1 MVIGVGGGAEVQHAG
16 DLGQAVASDPT
27 PYHLTG
33 GAWSILDLSAPQS
46 GYAFAQTPD
55 STPPAFVSS
64 ILDMATGNLTI
75 TFSEEIDAAN
85 VVPASIHMR
94 ESGTYTGGVTL
105 TATELVT
112 ITDGTVISFALNV
125 AHLEAVAAMT
135 EPELT
140 IDPGAV
146 QDTSGRLIV
155 STFEAS
161 TATFVDAFSVSL
173 QDVTP
178 TGIAFS
184 NDGTK
189 MFMIGRSGD
198 AVHEYALSTPFDV
211 STAAFVDSFSVSV
224 QEPGP
229 TGMAFSS
236 DGAKMFVV
244 GSSRDAVHEYA
255 LSPPFEASTATFV
268 DSFSVSAQDTN
279 PTDIAFSSDGA
290 KMFVIGSR
298 GDAVHEYALSTPFDV
313 STASF
318 VGDTPI
324 SSQESSPEGIA
335 FSNDGA
341 KMFVIGNSGDDVNE
355 YALSTPFDAST
366 ATFVD
371 ATSIRSQE
379 STPTGIAFSSDGAK
393 MFVIGSYDDNVNEYD
408 LTSVYPIEVTGTYV
422 SPPPTFVSSILG
434 MATGSLAI
442 TFSDE
447 IDAANVVPTKIHV
460 RESGTYAGGVTLT
473 VTELD
478 TAADGI
484 VISFTLNATHF
495 EAVAAMTAPELTID
509 PGAVRDTYGS
519 LIVGTFEASTATF
532 VDATS
537 ISSQETA
544 PTDIAFS
551 SDGAKMFVIG
561 LGGNV
566 NEYALSTP
574 FDASTRTWVDD
585 TSISSQESN
594 PQGIA
599 FSSDGTRMFVIG
611 YVGDDVN
618 EYALSTPFDAST
630 RTFVDATSI
639 SLQENKPTGI
649 AFSSD
654 GAKMFVVGD
663 AGDDV
668 NEYELSTPF
677 DASTRTWV
685 DATSIS
691 SQESTPTGIA
701 FSSDGTRMFV
711 IDDAGDDVNEY
722 ELSTPFDASTRTFV
736 DATSISEQEDNPQGI
751 AFSSDGAKMFVIGW
765 QKDAVIEYDLSSVYP
780 IAVAGTYVPPPPTFV
795 SSILGMATGSLAI
808 TFSDEIDAANVVPAK
823 IHVRE
828 SGNYTHG
835 VTLTVTELDTAADGI
850 VISFTLNVAHLEA
863 VAAMTAPELTID
875 PGAVRDTS
883 GSLIVGTFEAST
895 ASFVTATSIS
905 LQESVPTDIA
915 FSSDGAKM
923 FVIGIIGDDVNE
935 YALSTPFD
943 VSTRTFVDATSIQS
957 QETFPTGI
965 AFSSDGTKMFVVGDT
980 GDDVN
985 EYELSTPFD
994 ASTRTWVDATQISEQ
1009 ETGPTDIAF
1018 SSDGTKMFVIGRTGD
1033 DVNEYALSTPFDA
1046 STASFVDATQ
1056 ISAQETSPR
1065 GIAFSSDGAKM
1076 FVIGNSGNDVNEY
1089 NLSTPF
1095 DVSTRTWVDATS
1107 ISEQDTFP
1115 TGIVFSNDGTKMFVL
1130 GNTGDDVNEYTLSS
1144 VYPIAVTSTYVP
1156 PPAFVSSRLG
1166 MATGILAITFSEEID
1181 VASVVPASIHMRETG
1196 TYTGGVTLTATELVT
1211 IADGT
1216 VISFVLNA
1224 VHLAAVA
1231 AMAVPELTIDP
1242 GAVQDTSGR
1251 LIVGTFDASTRTF
1264 VDDTSIRSE
1273 DTFPTGIAF
1282 SIDGAKMFV
1291 IGTQGRDVNE
1301 YELSTPFDA
1310 STRTWVDATSIS
1322 SQESTPTGIAFSSDG
1337 TRMFVIGITEDNVN
1351 EYALSTPFDASTL
1364 TFVDATSISSQ
1375 ESNPQG
1381 IAFSSDGTRMFV
1393 IGTDGDDVNEYEL
1406 STPFDASTRTWVD
1419 ATSISSQETSP
1430 TGIAFSIDGAKMFVI
1445 GITGDDVNEY
1455 ELSTPFDAST
1465 RTWVDATS
1473 ISSQE
1478 SNPQGIAFSSDGTKM
1493 FVIGSND
1500 DNVNEYDLS
1509 SVYPIAVTGTYVQPP
1524 PTFVSSG
1531 LDFTTGNLAITFS
1544 EEIDAAN
1551 VVPAKIHVRETGTYT
1566 GGVTLTATE
1575 LVTIADSATI
1585 RFTLNAEH
1593 LAAVAAMTES
1603 ELTIDPGAVQDTSGS
1618 LIVGTFEASTA
1629 TFVDATSIT
1638 SQEFSPTGIAFSSD
1652 GTKMFVIGNTGKDVN
1667 EYNLSTPF
1675 DVSTRTWV
1683 DATSISE
1690 QETYPTGIAFSS
1702 DGAKMFVIG
1711 KTGDDVNE
1719 YELSTPF
1726 DASTRTWVDA
1736 TSISSQESNPT
1747 GIAFSSDGAKM
1758 FVVGIRGGDVN
1769 EYELSTPFDVS
1780 TASFVGDTPISSQ
1793 ESSPEGIAFSSDGTK
1808 MFVIGNSGDDVN
1820 EYKLRVPFEAS
1831 TRTFV
1836 GVTSIFEENTIP
1848 TDIAF
1853 SNDGAKMFVI
1863 DNQARSVNEYD
1874 LSSAYPIVV
1883 TGTYVPPPPT
1893 FASSILDME
1902 TGNLAITFLDEI
1914 DATPAANIVP
1924 AKIHVRESGTYTG
1937 GVALTATELVTT
1949 TDGTVISFTLN
1960 AAHLKAVA
1968 AMVAPELTIAAGA
1981 VQDTSGRPII
1991 GTFEASTR
1999 TFVGATSIS
2008 EQEDTPTDIAF
2019 SSDGTKMFV
2028 IGITGG
2034 DVNEY
2039 ELSAPFDVS
2048 TRTWVDAT
2056 SISEQETNP
2065 RGIAFSSDGTK
2076 MFVIGITGGDVN
2088 EYELSAP
2095 FDVSTRTFVDATS
2108 ISEQETAPTGIA
2120 FSSDGTKMF
2129 VIGDTGDDV
2138 NEYELSA
2145 PFDASTRTFVD
2156 ATPISAQETLP
2167 TGIAFS
2173 SDGAKMFVIGDEGD
2187 DVNEYALSAPFDA
2200 STRTFV
2206 DATSIRSEDSFP
2218 TGIAFSIDGAK
2229 MFVIGDEGDDVNEYA
2244 LSSVYPIEVAGTYV
2258 QPPLTFVSSILDFTT
2273 RSLVITFSEEINA
2286 ANIVPA
2292 KIHVRESGTYT
2303 GGVTLTAG
2311 EHGTVADS
2319 ATISFALNAVHLAA
2333 VAAMTE
2339 PKLTIDPGAV
2349 QDTSGRLI
2357 VGTFETSTATFVD
2370 ATSIRS
2376 QETAP
2381 TGIAFSSDGTKMFVI
2396 GETQISVIE
2405 YDLRTPFD
2413 ASTATVAD
2421 ITSIANEEFTP
2432 TGIAFSSDGAKMFV
2446 IGADGDDV
2454 SEYELSTPFKAST
2467 ATFVDD
2473 TSTRPYE
2480 FTPTGIAFSSDGTK
2494 MFVIGL
2500 GGNVNEY
2507 NLRAPFDAS
2516 TRTFVDATPISTQE
2530 TEPTGIAFSSDGTKM
2545 FVIGADGDDV
2555 NEYKMSTP
2563 FEASTITFVGNTT
2576 ISEQEDSPTDIAFSS
2591 DGAKMFVI
2599 GWQKDAVI
2607 EYDLSSVYPIV
2618 VAGTY
2623 VQPPPTF
2630 VSSMLDM
2637 ATGSLEITF
2646 SEVIDAANIVP
2657 AKIHVRETGTYAG
2670 GVTLTAT
2677 KLVTVADG
2685 AVISF
2690 TLNATHIEA
2699 VAAMAAPELTI
2710 DPGAVQDTSGS
2721 LIVGTFEASTRT
2733 FVDDTSISEQED
2745 SPTDIAFSSDG
2756 TRMFVVGTQGGNV
2769 TEYEMSTPFDVSTLT
2784 FVDATQISE
2793 QETAPTGIAFSSDG
2807 TRMFVIGTQ
2816 GGNVTEYEMSTPFDV
2831 STLTFVDAT
2840 QISEQETAPTGI
2852 AFSSDGARM
2861 FVIGDA
2867 GKDVNEYELSTP
2879 FDVSTLTFVDATQI
2893 SEQETAPTGIA
2904 FSSDGTRMFVIG
2916 TQGGNVTEY
2925 KMSTPFDVSTRIFV
2939 DATPISEQ
2947 ENSPTGIAF
2956 SSDGAKMFVIGWQ
2969 KDAVIEYDL
2978 TSVYPIAVTGT
2989 HISPPPTFV
2998 SSMLGMVTGSLA
3010 IAFSDEIDA
3019 ANIVPAK
3026 IHVRETG
3033 TYVGGVTLT
3042 ATELGTAADSATI
3055 WFTLNA
3061 THIEAIAAM
3070 AAPELTIDPGAV
3082 QDTSGS
3088 LIVGTFEASTRTF
3101 VDDTS
3106 ISEQE
3111 DSPTDIAFSS
3121 DGTRM
3126 FVVGTQ
3132 GGNVTEY
3139 ELSTPFDASTRAF
3152 VSATSI
3158 SEQEDNPQGI
3168 AFSSD
3173 GTRMFV
3179 VGTQGGNVTE
3189 YEMSTPFDV
3198 STLTFVDATQ
3208 ISEQETA
3215 PTGIAFSSDGTRMFV
3230 IGTQGGNVTEYEMS
3244 TPFDVSTLTF
3254 VDATS
3259 ISEQETAP
3267 TGIAFSS
3274 DGTRMFVVGTQ
3285 GGNVTEYEMS
3295 TPFDVSTRTFVDAT
3309 SISEQETAPTG
3320 IAFSSDGTRMFVIGT
3335 QGDNVTEYDLTS
3347 VYPIAVTGTHVPP
3360 HPTFVSSILDTAT
3373 GNLTIT
3379 FSEEID
3385 AANIVPAR
3393 IHVRESGNYTHGV
3406 TRTCGGE
3413 YILLPY
3419 MREPGTYTGGVTLTA
3434 VELDTTANG
3443 TVVLFALNATHI
3455 EAVAAMI
3462 APELT
3467 IDPGA
3472 VRDTSGSL
3480 IVGTFDASTA
3490 TFVDSFSVLEQE
3502 ADPQGIAFS
3511 SDGTRMFVIG
3521 AVRDD
3526 VNEYALST
3534 PFDTS
3539 TAVFVDDTSVSEQE
3553 TYPTGIAFSSD
3564 GTKMFVI
3571 GDAGKDV
3578 NEYELSTPFDAST
3591 RTFVDATPI
3600 STQETLPRGIA
3611 FSSDGARM
3619 FVIGLDGDDVNEYA
3633 LSAPFDASTRAFVDA
3648 TSISTRDSNPHDIA
3662 FSSDGAKMFV
3672 ICDGVDDVNEYVLS
3686 APFDASTRTFV
3697 GSTSITLQENSPRD
3711 IAFSSDGA
3719 KMFVVGNDGDD
3730 VDEYDLTSTYPIAM
3744 TGNVAPV
3751 LADMDDMSLDEN
3763 VAFTFNATATDANGD
3778 DLSFSLVDAPA
3789 GALINLTTGLFSWTP
3804 TEQQDGI
3811 HVITVQVDD
3820 GNRGTDSGNATM
3832 TVLEVNVAPVLNA
3845 IGDKGTSELVELTFT
3860 ATASD
3865 TDVVDNLVN
3874 TLTFSF
3880 DGTFPSGA
3888 AITSAGVFTWTPTE
3902 LQVGSHDITVQ
3913 VTDGSLTD
3921 SETLTVTVNEVNVAP
3936 VLNTIDD
3943 QTVNEFVE
3951 LTFTATASDDDSL
3964 TFSFDGTF
3972 PSGAAITSAGVFTWT
3987 PTESQDGDHT
3997 ITVQVTDGS
4006 LTDSETLTVTVNEVN
4021 VAPVLNAI
4029 GDKGT
4034 SELVE
4039 LTFTATASDTDVVD
4053 NLVNTLTF
4061 SLDGTFPS
4069 GATITSAGVFT
4080 WTPTE
4085 LQVGSHDITVQVTDG
4100 SLTDSETLTVT
4111 VNEVN
4116 VAPVLNTIDDQTVNE
4131 FVELTFTATASDD
4144 DSLTFLFDG
4153 TFPSGAAITSA
4164 GVFTWTPTESQDGD
4178 HTITVQVTDGSL
4190 TDSETLTVTVN
4201 EVNVA
4206 PVLNAIGDKGT
4217 SELVELTFTATAS
4230 DTDVV
4235 DNLVNTLTFSFDGT
4249 FPSGAAITSAGVFT
4263 WTPTELQVGSHD
4275 ITVQV
4280 TDGSLT
4286 DSETLTVTVNE
4297 VNVAPVLNT
4306 IDDQTVNEFVEL
4318 TFTAIASDDDS
4329 LTFLLDGTV
4338 PSGAAI
4344 TSAGV
4349 FTWTPTES
4357 QDGDHTITVQVTDG
4371 SLTDSETL
4379 TVTVNEVNVA
4389 PVLNAIGDKGTSKLV
4404 ELTFT
4409 ATASDTDVVDNLVN
4423 TLTFSFDGTF
4433 PPGAAITSAGVFTWT
4448 PTELQVGSH
4457 DITVQVTDG
4466 SLTDSETLTVTVNEV
4481 NVAPVL
4487 NTIGD
4492 QTVNEFVEL
4501 TFTAIAS
4508 DDDSLTFSFD
4518 GTFPSG
4524 AAITSAG
4531 VFTWTPTESQDGDH
4545 TITVQV
4551 TDGSLTDSETLTV
4564 TVNEVNVA
4572 PVLNAIGD
4580 KGTSKL
4586 VELTFT
4592 ATASDTDVVDNLVN
4606 TLTFSFDGTF
4616 PPGAAITSAGV
4627 FTWTP
4632 TELQVGSHDI
4642 TVQVTDGSLTDS
4654 ETLTVTVKDTT
4665 APRRITLSADA
4676 FITTWRTDSAN
4687 QTITIPV
4694 GGSTARYS
4702 IDWGDNSPAETDI
4715 TGDSTHTYREAD
4727 SYTVSIS
4734 GGLERFHLDG
4744 QQPNAGRLASIEQ
4757 WGDTRW
4763 TTMDAAFDGATN
4775 MVYRATDTPDLSG
4788 VTDMHRMFGDATAF
4802 NGDLSSWDVS
4812 KVTDMSNM
4820 FIFAYDFNGN
4830 LSSWDVS
4837 SVTNMNEMFAVATS
4851 FNQPLNSWNVSRVT
4865 NMDDMFYFATA
4876 FSQNLGNW
4884 YVVANATSI
4893 AKADVPRVV
4902 AEISAQNDYLN
4913 GHNPMYGISRDND
4926 YAFFEIVN
4934 GNKINMTSVGTKS
4947 SYRVNVTASGSNVFE
4962 DGNNWRVLAVS
4973 VSAALSDN
4981 ADLGSLT
4988 ISSGT
4993 LSPQFSSSDITYT
5006 ASVDNSV
5013 TQVTVTPTASDS
5025 SAAITVNGND
5035 VTSGIGY
5042 ILTGLTVGEPNTVT
5056 VIVTAQDSTTK
5067 TYIITLTRAALSD
5080 NADLGS
5086 LTISSGTLSPQ
5097 FSSSDITYT
5106 ASVDNSVTQVTVTP
5120 TASDSSAAITVN
5132 GNDVTSGIGYILT
5145 GLTVGE
5151 PNTVTVIVTAQDST
5165 TKTYII
5171 TLTRAAS
5178 LSDNA
5183 DLGSLTIS
5191 SGTLSPPFSS
5201 SDITYTASV
5210 DNSVTQV
5217 TVTPTASDSSAT
5229 IAVNGNDVTSGI
5241 GYILTGLTVDE
5252 PNTVT
5257 VIVTAQDSTTK
5268 TYIITLTRAALSD
5281 NADLGSLTIS
5291 SGTLSPPFSSSDIT
5305 YTASVDNSVTQVT
5318 VTPTASDS
5326 SATITVNGN
5335 DVTSGIGYIL
5345 TGLTVGE
5352 PNTVTVIVTAQ
5363 DSTTKTYII
5372 TLTRAA
5378 SLSDNADL
5386 GSLTISSGT
5395 LSPQFSSSDITYTA
5409 SVDNSVTQVT
5419 VTPTASDS
5427 SAAITVNGNTV
5438 TSGIGYI
5445 LTGLTAGEP
5454 NTVTVIVTAQDSTT
5468 KTYIIT
5474 LTRAASLSDNADL
5487 GSLTI
5492 SSGTLSPQFSS
5503 SDITYTAS
5511 VDNSVTQVTVTPT
5524 ASDSSAAITVNGNDV
5539 TSGIGYILTGLTVGE
5554 PNTVTVIVTAQDS
5567 TTKTYIITLT
5577 RAASLSDNADL
5588 GSLTISSGTLSPQF
5602 SSSDITYTASV
5613 DNSVTQVTVTP
5624 TASDSSAA
5632 ITVNGNDVTSGIGYI
5647 LTGLTVGEPNTVT
5660 VIVTA
5665 QDSTTKTYI
5674 ITLTRAASLSD
5685 NADLGSLTISSGTLS
5700 PQFSS
5705 SDITYT
5711 ASVDNSV
5718 TQVTVTPTAS
5728 DSSAAITVN
5737 GNDVTS
5743 GIGYILTG
5751 LTVDEPNTVTVIVT
5765 AQDSTTKTYIIT
5777 LTRAA
5782 LSRQRRPWQPDD
5794 QFWHAEPAV
5803 FQL

>member
-1 MVIGVGGGAEVQHAG
+1 
-16 DLGQAVASDPT
+16 
-27 PYHLTG
+27 
-33 GAWSILDLSAPQS
+33 
-46 GYAFAQTPD
+46 
-55 STPPAFVSS
+55 
-64 ILDMATGNLTI
+64 
-75 TFSEEIDAAN
+75 
-85 VVPASIHMR
+85 
-94 ESGTYTGGVTL
+94 
-105 TATELVT
+105 
-112 ITDGTVISFALNV
+112 
-125 AHLEAVAAMT
+125 
-135 EPELT
+135 
-140 IDPGAV
+140 
-146 QDTSGRLIV
+146 
-155 STFEAS
+155 
-161 TATFVDAFSVSL
+161 
-173 QDVTP
+173 
-178 TGIAFS
+178 
-184 NDGTK
+184 
-189 MFMIGRSGD
+189 
-198 AVHEYALSTPFDV
+198 
-211 STAAFVDSFSVSV
+211 
-224 QEPGP
+224 
-229 TGMAFSS
+229 
-236 DGAKMFVV
+236 
-244 GSSRDAVHEYA
+244 
-255 LSPPFEASTATFV
+255 
-268 DSFSVSAQDTN
+268 
-279 PTDIAFSSDGA
+279 
-290 KMFVIGSR
+290 
-298 GDAVHEYALSTPFDV
+298 
-313 STASF
+313 
-318 VGDTPI
+318 
-324 SSQESSPEGIA
+324 
-335 FSNDGA
+335 
-341 KMFVIGNSGDDVNE
+341 
-355 YALSTPFDAST
+355 
-366 ATFVD
+366 
-371 ATSIRSQE
+371 
-379 STPTGIAFSSDGAK
+379 
-393 MFVIGSYDDNVNEYD
+393 
-408 LTSVYPIEVTGTYV
+408 
-422 SPPPTFVSSILG
+422 
-434 MATGSLAI
+434 
-442 TFSDE
+442 
-447 IDAANVVPTKIHV
+447 
-460 RESGTYAGGVTLT
+460 
-473 VTELD
+473 
-478 TAADGI
+478 
-484 VISFTLNATHF
+484 
-495 EAVAAMTAPELTID
+495 
-509 PGAVRDTYGS
+509 
-519 LIVGTFEASTATF
+519 
-532 VDATS
+532 
-537 ISSQETA
+537 
-544 PTDIAFS
+544 
-551 SDGAKMFVIG
+551 
-561 LGGNV
+561 
-566 NEYALSTP
+566 
-574 FDASTRTWVDD
+574 
-585 TSISSQESN
+585 
-594 PQGIA
+594 
-599 FSSDGTRMFVIG
+599 
-611 YVGDDVN
+611 
-618 EYALSTPFDAST
+618 
-630 RTFVDATSI
+630 
-639 SLQENKPTGI
+639 
-649 AFSSD
+649 
-654 GAKMFVVGD
+654 
-663 AGDDV
+663 
-668 NEYELSTPF
+668 
-677 DASTRTWV
+677 
-685 DATSIS
+685 
-691 SQESTPTGIA
+691 
-701 FSSDGTRMFV
+701 
-711 IDDAGDDVNEY
+711 
-722 ELSTPFDASTRTFV
+722 
-736 DATSISEQEDNPQGI
+736 
-751 AFSSDGAKMFVIGW
+751 
-765 QKDAVIEYDLSSVYP
+765 
-780 IAVAGTYVPPPPTFV
+780 
-795 SSILGMATGSLAI
+795 
-808 TFSDEIDAANVVPAK
+808 
-823 IHVRE
+823 
-828 SGNYTHG
+828 
-835 VTLTVTELDTAADGI
+835 
-850 VISFTLNVAHLEA
+850 
-863 VAAMTAPELTID
+863 
-875 PGAVRDTS
+875 
-883 GSLIVGTFEAST
+883 
-895 ASFVTATSIS
+895 
-905 LQESVPTDIA
+905 
-915 FSSDGAKM
+915 
-923 FVIGIIGDDVNE
+923 
-935 YALSTPFD
+935 
-943 VSTRTFVDATSIQS
+943 
-957 QETFPTGI
+957 
-965 AFSSDGTKMFVVGDT
+965 
-980 GDDVN
+980 
-985 EYELSTPFD
+985 
-994 ASTRTWVDATQISEQ
+994 
-1009 ETGPTDIAF
+1009 
-1018 SSDGTKMFVIGRTGD
+1018 
-1033 DVNEYALSTPFDA
+1033 
-1046 STASFVDATQ
+1046 
-1056 ISAQETSPR
+1056 
-1065 GIAFSSDGAKM
+1065 
-1076 FVIGNSGNDVNEY
+1076 
-1089 NLSTPF
+1089 
-1095 DVSTRTWVDATS
+1095 
-1107 ISEQDTFP
+1107 
-1115 TGIVFSNDGTKMFVL
+1115 
-1130 GNTGDDVNEYTLSS
+1130 
-1144 VYPIAVTSTYVP
+1144 
-1156 PPAFVSSRLG
+1156 
-1166 MATGILAITFSEEID
+1166 
-1181 VASVVPASIHMRETG
+1181 
-1196 TYTGGVTLTATELVT
+1196 
-1211 IADGT
+1211 
-1216 VISFVLNA
+1216 
-1224 VHLAAVA
+1224 
-1231 AMAVPELTIDP
+1231 
-1242 GAVQDTSGR
+1242 
-1251 LIVGTFDASTRTF
+1251 
-1264 VDDTSIRSE
+1264 
-1273 DTFPTGIAF
+1273 
-1282 SIDGAKMFV
+1282 
-1291 IGTQGRDVNE
+1291 
-1301 YELSTPFDA
+1301 
-1310 STRTWVDATSIS
+1310 
-1322 SQESTPTGIAFSSDG
+1322 
-1337 TRMFVIGITEDNVN
+1337 
-1351 EYALSTPFDASTL
+1351 
-1364 TFVDATSISSQ
+1364 
-1375 ESNPQG
+1375 
-1381 IAFSSDGTRMFV
+1381 MFV

-1430 TGIAFSIDGAKMFVI
+1430 TGIAFSIDGARMFVI

-1566 GGVTLTATE
+1566 GGVTLTAGE

-1747 GIAFSSDGAKM
+1747 GIAFSSDGTKM

-2095 FDVSTRTFVDATS
+2095 FDVSTRTWVDATS

-2273 RSLVITFSEEINA
+2273 RSLVITFSEEIDVA
-2286 ANIVPA
+2286 SVVPA

-2319 ATISFALNAVHLAA
+2319 ATISLALNAVHLEA
-2333 VAAMTE
+2333 VAAMAVPE
-2339 PKLTIDPGAV
+2339 LTIDPGAV

-2467 ATFVDD
+2467 ATFVDA

-2494 MFVIGL
+2494 MFVIGDA
-2500 GGNVNEY
+2500 GDDVNEY
-2507 NLRAPFDAS
+2507 TLSTPFDAS
-2516 TRTFVDATPISTQE
+2516 TRTFVDATSISEQE
-2530 TEPTGIAFSSDGTKM
+2530 TYPTGIAFSSDGAKM
-2545 FVIGADGDDV
+2545 FVIGDAGDDV
-2555 NEYKMSTP
+2555 NEYELSTP
-2563 FEASTITFVGNTT
+2563 FDASTRTFVGNTT

-2607 EYDLSSVYPIV
+2607 EYDLSSVYPIAV
-2618 VAGTY
+2618 TGTY
-2623 VQPPPTF
+2623 VSPPPTF
-2630 VSSMLDM
+2630 VSSMLGM

-2646 SEVIDAANIVP
+2646 SDEIDAANIVP
-2657 AKIHVRETGTYAG
+2657 ASIHVRETGTYAG
-2670 GVTLTAT
+2670 GVTLTAGE
-2677 KLVTVADG
+2677 LVTTTDG

-2710 DPGAVQDTSGS
+2710 DPGAVRDTYGS
-2721 LIVGTFEASTRT
+2721 LIVGTFDVSTASFVDATSISSQESTPTGIAFSSDGTKMFVVGWQKNAVIEYELSTPFDASTRT
-2733 FVDDTSISEQED
+2733 WVDDTSISEQED

-2756 TRMFVVGTQGGNV
+2756 TRMFVIGDEGDDVN
-2769 TEYEMSTPFDVSTLT
+2769 EYALSTPFDASTRT
-2784 FVDATQISE
+2784 FVDATSIQS
-2793 QETAPTGIAFSSDG
+2793 QETLPTGIAFSSDG
-2807 TRMFVIGTQ
+2807 TRMFVIG
-2816 GGNVTEYEMSTPFDV
+2816 
-2831 STLTFVDAT
+2831 
-2840 QISEQETAPTGI
+2840 
-2852 AFSSDGARM
+2852 
-2861 FVIGDA
+2861 DA
-2867 GKDVNEYELSTP
+2867 G
-2879 FDVSTLTFVDATQI
+2879 
-2893 SEQETAPTGIA
+2893 
-2904 FSSDGTRMFVIG
+2904 
-2916 TQGGNVTEY
+2916 
-2925 KMSTPFDVSTRIFV
+2925 
-2939 DATPISEQ
+2939 
-2947 ENSPTGIAF
+2947 
-2956 SSDGAKMFVIGWQ
+2956 
-2969 KDAVIEYDL
+2969 
-2978 TSVYPIAVTGT
+2978 
-2989 HISPPPTFV
+2989 
-2998 SSMLGMVTGSLA
+2998 
-3010 IAFSDEIDA
+3010 
-3019 ANIVPAK
+3019 
-3026 IHVRETG
+3026 
-3033 TYVGGVTLT
+3033 
-3042 ATELGTAADSATI
+3042 
-3055 WFTLNA
+3055 
-3061 THIEAIAAM
+3061 
-3070 AAPELTIDPGAV
+3070 
-3082 QDTSGS
+3082 
-3088 LIVGTFEASTRTF
+3088 
-3101 VDDTS
+3101 
-3106 ISEQE
+3106 
-3111 DSPTDIAFSS
+3111 
-3121 DGTRM
+3121 
-3126 FVVGTQ
+3126 
-3132 GGNVTEY
+3132 
-3139 ELSTPFDASTRAF
+3139 
-3152 VSATSI
+3152 
-3158 SEQEDNPQGI
+3158 
-3168 AFSSD
+3168 
-3173 GTRMFV
+3173 
-3179 VGTQGGNVTE
+3179 
-3189 YEMSTPFDV
+3189 
-3198 STLTFVDATQ
+3198 
-3208 ISEQETA
+3208 
-3215 PTGIAFSSDGTRMFV
+3215 
-3230 IGTQGGNVTEYEMS
+3230 
-3244 TPFDVSTLTF
+3244 
-3254 VDATS
+3254 
-3259 ISEQETAP
+3259 
-3267 TGIAFSS
+3267 
-3274 DGTRMFVVGTQ
+3274 
-3285 GGNVTEYEMS
+3285 
-3295 TPFDVSTRTFVDAT
+3295 
-3309 SISEQETAPTG
+3309 
-3320 IAFSSDGTRMFVIGT
+3320 
-3335 QGDNVTEYDLTS
+3335 
-3347 VYPIAVTGTHVPP
+3347 
-3360 HPTFVSSILDTAT
+3360 
-3373 GNLTIT
+3373 
-3379 FSEEID
+3379 
-3385 AANIVPAR
+3385 
-3393 IHVRESGNYTHGV
+3393 
-3406 TRTCGGE
+3406 
-3413 YILLPY
+3413 
-3419 MREPGTYTGGVTLTA
+3419 
-3434 VELDTTANG
+3434 
-3443 TVVLFALNATHI
+3443 
-3455 EAVAAMI
+3455 
-3462 APELT
+3462 
-3467 IDPGA
+3467 
-3472 VRDTSGSL
+3472 
-3480 IVGTFDASTA
+3480 
-3490 TFVDSFSVLEQE
+3490 
-3502 ADPQGIAFS
+3502 
-3511 SDGTRMFVIG
+3511 
-3521 AVRDD
+3521 DD
-3526 VNEYALST
+3526 VNEYA
-3534 PFDTS
+3534 
-3539 TAVFVDDTSVSEQE
+3539 
-3553 TYPTGIAFSSD
+3553 
-3564 GTKMFVI
+3564 
-3571 GDAGKDV
+3571 
-3578 NEYELSTPFDAST
+3578 LSTPFDAST
-3591 RTFVDATPI
+3591 RTFVDVTQI
-3600 STQETLPRGIA
+3600 SEQETFPTGIV
-3611 FSSDGARM
+3611 FSSDGTRM
-3619 FVIGLDGDDVNEYA
+3619 FVIGDEGDDVNEYA
-3633 LSAPFDASTRAFVDA
+3633 LSAPFDASTRTFVDA
-3648 TSISTRDSNPHDIA
+3648 TSIQSQETLPTGIT

-3672 ICDGVDDVNEYVLS
+3672 IGDTGKDVNEYDLS
-3686 APFDASTRTFV
+3686 SV
-3697 GSTSITLQENSPRD
+3697 
-3711 IAFSSDGA
+3711 
-3719 KMFVVGNDGDD
+3719 
-3730 VDEYDLTSTYPIAM
+3730 YPIAV

-3751 LADMDDMSLDEN
+3751 LNTIDD
-3763 VAFTFNATATDANGD
+3763 
-3778 DLSFSLVDAPA
+3778 
-3789 GALINLTTGLFSWTP
+3789 
-3804 TEQQDGI
+3804 Q
-3811 HVITVQVDD
+3811 TV
-3820 GNRGTDSGNATM
+3820 N
-3832 TVLEVNVAPVLNA
+3832 
-3845 IGDKGTSELVELTFT
+3845 ELVELTFT

-3865 TDVVDNLVN
+3865 DDS
-3874 TLTFSF
+3874 LTFSL
-3880 DGTFPSGA
+3880 DGTVPSGA

-3902 LQVGSHDITVQ
+3902 L
-3913 VTDGSLTD
+3913 
-3921 SETLTVTVNEVNVAP
+3921 
-3936 VLNTIDD
+3936 
-3943 QTVNEFVE
+3943 
-3951 LTFTATASDDDSL
+3951 
-3964 TFSFDGTF
+3964 
-3972 PSGAAITSAGVFTWT
+3972 
-3987 PTESQDGDHT
+3987 QDGDHT

-4053 NLVNTLTF
+4053 NVVNTLTF
-4061 SLDGTFPS
+4061 SFDGTVPS
-4069 GATITSAGVFT
+4069 GAAITDDGNFT

-4085 LQVGSHDITVQVTDG
+4085 SQVGSHDITVQVTDG

-4111 VNEVN
+4111 VRDVN

-4144 DSLTFLFDG
+4144 DSLTFSLDG
-4153 TFPSGAAITSA
+4153 TVPSGAAITSA
-4164 GVFTWTPTESQDGD
+4164 GVFTWTPTELQDGD

-4235 DNLVNTLTFSFDGT
+4235 DNVVNTLTFSFDGT
-4249 FPSGAAITSAGVFT
+4249 VPSGAAITDDGNFT
-4263 WTPTELQVGSHD
+4263 WTPTESQVGSHD

-4286 DSETLTVTVNE
+4286 DSETLTVTVRD

-4318 TFTAIASDDDS
+4318 TFTATASDDDS
-4329 LTFLLDGTV
+4329 LTFSFDGTF

-4344 TSAGV
+4344 TDDGN
-4349 FTWTPTES
+4349 FTWTPTEL

-4389 PVLNAIGDKGTSKLV
+4389 PVLNAIGDKGTSELV

-4409 ATASDTDVVDNLVN
+4409 ATASDTDVVDNVVN
-4423 TLTFSFDGTF
+4423 TLTFSFDGTV
-4433 PPGAAITSAGVFTWT
+4433 PSGAAITDDGNFTWT
-4448 PTELQVGSH
+4448 PTESQVGSH

-4466 SLTDSETLTVTVNEV
+4466 SLTDSETLTVTVRDV

-4487 NTIGD
+4487 NTIDD

-4501 TFTAIAS
+4501 TFTATAS

-4524 AAITSAG
+4524 AAITDDG
-4531 VFTWTPTESQDGDH
+4531 NFTWTPTELQDGDH

-4580 KGTSKL
+4580 KGTSEL

-4592 ATASDTDVVDNLVN
+4592 ATASDTDVVDNVVN
-4606 TLTFSFDGTF
+4606 TLTFSFDGTV
-4616 PPGAAITSAGV
+4616 PSGAAITDDGN

-4632 TELQVGSHDI
+4632 TESQVGSHDI

-4654 ETLTVTVKDTT
+4654 ETLTVTVRDVNVAPVLNTIDDQTVNEFVELTFTATASDDDSLTFSFDGTFPSGAAITDDGNFTWTPTELQDGDHTITVQVTDGSLTDSETLTVTVNEVNVAPVLNAIGDKGTSELVELTFTATASDTDVVDNVVNTLTFSFDGTVPLGAAITSAGVFTWTPTESQVGPHDITVQVTDGSLTDSETLTVTVKDTT
-4665 APRRITLSADA
+4665 T
-4676 FITTWRTDSAN
+4676 
-4687 QTITIPV
+4687 
-4694 GGSTARYS
+4694 
-4702 IDWGDNSPAETDI
+4702 
-4715 TGDSTHTYREAD
+4715 
-4727 SYTVSIS
+4727 
-4734 GGLERFHLDG
+4734 
-4744 QQPNAGRLASIEQ
+4744 
-4757 WGDTRW
+4757 
-4763 TTMDAAFDGATN
+4763 
-4775 MVYRATDTPDLSG
+4775 
-4788 VTDMHRMFGDATAF
+4788 
-4802 NGDLSSWDVS
+4802 
-4812 KVTDMSNM
+4812 
-4820 FIFAYDFNGN
+4820 
-4830 LSSWDVS
+4830 
-4837 SVTNMNEMFAVATS
+4837 
-4851 FNQPLNSWNVSRVT
+4851 
-4865 NMDDMFYFATA
+4865 
-4876 FSQNLGNW
+4876 
-4884 YVVANATSI
+4884 
-4893 AKADVPRVV
+4893 
-4902 AEISAQNDYLN
+4902 
-4913 GHNPMYGISRDND
+4913 
-4926 YAFFEIVN
+4926 
-4934 GNKINMTSVGTKS
+4934 
-4947 SYRVNVTASGSNVFE
+4947 
-4962 DGNNWRVLAVS
+4962 
-4973 VSAALSDN
+4973 LSDN

-5025 SAAITVNGND
+5025 SATITVNDNT

-5042 ILTGLTVGEPNTVT
+5042 IVTGLTVGDTNTVT
-5056 VIVTAQDSTTK
+5056 VIVIAQDSTTK
-5067 TYIITLTRAALSD
+5067 TYIITVTRAAATLSD
-5080 NADLGS
+5080 NADLDG

-5120 TASDSSAAITVN
+5120 TASDSSATITVN
-5132 GNDVTSGIGYILT
+5132 DNTVTSGIGYIVT
-5145 GLTVGE
+5145 GLTVGDT
-5151 PNTVTVIVTAQDST
+5151 NTVTVIVIAQDST

-5171 TLTRAAS
+5171 TVTRAAAT

-5183 DLGSLTIS
+5183 DLDG
-5191 SGTLSPPFSS
+5191 
-5201 SDITYTASV
+5201 
-5210 DNSVTQV
+5210 
-5217 TVTPTASDSSAT
+5217 
-5229 IAVNGNDVTSGI
+5229 
-5241 GYILTGLTVDE
+5241 
-5252 PNTVT
+5252 
-5257 VIVTAQDSTTK
+5257 
-5268 TYIITLTRAALSD
+5268 
-5281 NADLGSLTIS
+5281 
-5291 SGTLSPPFSSSDIT
+5291 
-5305 YTASVDNSVTQVT
+5305 
-5318 VTPTASDS
+5318 
-5326 SATITVNGN
+5326 
-5335 DVTSGIGYIL
+5335 
-5345 TGLTVGE
+5345 
-5352 PNTVTVIVTAQ
+5352 
-5363 DSTTKTYII
+5363 
-5372 TLTRAA
+5372 
-5378 SLSDNADL
+5378 
-5386 GSLTISSGT
+5386 LTISSGT

-5427 SAAITVNGNTV
+5427 SATITVNDNTV

-5445 LTGLTAGEP
+5445 VTGLTVGEP

-5474 LTRAASLSDNADL
+5474 VTRAAATLSDNADL
-5487 GSLTI
+5487 DGLTI

-5524 ASDSSAAITVNGNDV
+5524 ASDSSATITVNDNTV
-5539 TSGIGYILTGLTVGE
+5539 TSGIGYIVTGLTVDE

-5567 TTKTYIITLT
+5567 TTKTYIITVT
-5577 RAASLSDNADL
+5577 RAAATLSDNADL
-5588 GSLTISSGTLSPQF
+5588 DGLTISSGTLSPQF

-5624 TASDSSAA
+5624 TASDSSAT
-5632 ITVNGNDVTSGIGYI
+5632 ITVNDNTVTSGIGYI
-5647 LTGLTVGEPNTVT
+5647 VTGLTVDEPNTVT

-5674 ITLTRAASLSD
+5674 ITVTRAAATLSD
-5685 NADLGSLTISSGTLS
+5685 NADLGGLTISSGTLS

-5728 DSSAAITVN
+5728 DSSATITVN
-5737 GNDVTS
+5737 GNTVTS
-5743 GIGYILTG
+5743 GIGYIVTG

-5777 LTRAA
+5777 VTRAA
-5782 LSRQRRPWQPDD
+5782 ATLSDNADLDGLTISSGTLSPQFSSSDITYTASVDNSVTQVTVTPTASDSSATITVNGNTVTSGIGYIVTGLTVDEPNTVTVIVTAQDSTTKTYIITVTVRDVPITVSSAAYNPGNGQLTITFNQDIATVDYSGLHVRSSANLDTGGIMLSSVTGADYSGRTITATLDSEQQDQYDALQSPHLVVEDGAVTDTDGDRTTDVPPQPIRDASQKGSSSSPSFKAPIVHINTLAQARIVDIPSHITEQVASHDASDPLEPITPDGTFDLPLVINGYGYLLDAYENTLIPQTVTAGDNPVHITFTVYTEKEFAHFILYLNLQGRNTNYADSDTYITYKDDGTTSVTDPHGYIGSATVTVTQEDDQIPEKRTVRITIEFGEEPMGPTNMVVYMWNTDRKALFVKIIDALEVVAASPESAMQAADPEPLEPDSVLPADPEPVTPDFADDAADPEPVPYDILGPDD
-5794 QFWHAEPAV
+5794 YDDTQILQIIRMWSGFESESITDA
-5803 FQL
+5803 QLLELLGLDDYQGADIPNWMMTELGVLVAKGTVTVDEFLVALQYVLEHV

>member
-1 MVIGVGGGAEVQHAG
+1 MPPEKIFLLVAVFAVSLMVIGVGGGAEVQHAG

-211 STAAFVDSFSVSV
+211 STATFVDSFSVSL
-224 QEPGP
+224 QESGP
-229 TGMAFSS
+229 TGIAFSS

-244 GSSRDAVHEYA
+244 GSGGDAVHEYA
-255 LSPPFEASTATFV
+255 LSTPFEASTADFV

-298 GDAVHEYALSTPFDV
+298 GDAVYEYALSTPFDV

-484 VISFTLNATHF
+484 VISFTLNVTHF
-495 EAVAAMTAPELTID
+495 EAVVAMTAPELTID

-537 ISSQETA
+537 ISSQETF

-551 SDGAKMFVIG
+551 SDGARMFVIG
-561 LGGNV
+561 ITGDDV

-611 YVGDDVN
+611 YAGDDVN

-895 ASFVTATSIS
+895 ASFVDATSIS
-905 LQESVPTDIA
+905 SQESVPTGIA
-915 FSSDGAKM
+915 FSSDGTRM

-935 YALSTPFD
+935 YVLSTPFD

-1107 ISEQDTFP
+1107 ISEQETFP
-1115 TGIVFSNDGTKMFVL
+1115 TGIAFSNDGTKMFVL

-1322 SQESTPTGIAFSSDG
+1322 SQETSPTGIAFSSDG
-1337 TRMFVIGITEDNVN
+1337 TRMFVIGITGDDVN

-1430 TGIAFSIDGAKMFVI
+1430 TGIAFSIDGARMFVI

-1566 GGVTLTATE
+1566 GGVTLTAGE

-1603 ELTIDPGAVQDTSGS
+1603 ELTIDPGAAQDTSGS

-1675 DVSTRTWV
+1675 DVSTRTFV

-1747 GIAFSSDGAKM
+1747 GIAFSSDGTKM

-2019 SSDGTKMFV
+2019 SSDGTKMLV

-2056 SISEQETNP
+2056 SISEQETAP
-2065 RGIAFSSDGTK
+2065 TGIAFSSDGTK
-2076 MFVIGITGGDVN
+2076 MFVIGYAGDAVY
-2088 EYELSAP
+2088 EYALSAP
-2095 FDVSTRTFVDATS
+2095 FDASTRTFVDATQ

-2129 VIGDTGDDV
+2129 VIGDEGDDV

-2273 RSLVITFSEEINA
+2273 RSLVITFSEEIDVA
-2286 ANIVPA
+2286 SVVPA

-2319 ATISFALNAVHLAA
+2319 ATISLALNAVHLEA
-2333 VAAMTE
+2333 VAAMAVPE
-2339 PKLTIDPGAV
+2339 LTIDPGAV

-2370 ATSIRS
+2370 ATSIS
-2376 QETAP
+2376 AQEIEPRGIAFSSDGAKMFVIGLRVNTVIEYDLSTPFDASTRTHVDVITDILSHEILPTDVEFSSDGTKMFVIGWAGDDVNEFALSTPFDTSTAVFVDDTSISEQENKP

-2396 GETQISVIE
+2396 G
-2405 YDLRTPFD
+2405 D
-2413 ASTATVAD
+2413 AG
-2421 ITSIANEEFTP
+2421 N
-2432 TGIAFSSDGAKMFV
+2432 
-2446 IGADGDDV
+2446 DV
-2454 SEYELSTPFKAST
+2454 NEYELSAPFD
-2467 ATFVDD
+2467 V
-2473 TSTRPYE
+2473 STRTWVDATSISE
-2480 FTPTGIAFSSDGTK
+2480 QETLPTGIAFSSDGTK
-2494 MFVIGL
+2494 MFVIGYE
-2500 GGNVNEY
+2500 GGDVNEY
-2507 NLRAPFDAS
+2507 ELSAPFDAS
-2516 TRTFVDATPISTQE
+2516 TRTFVSATSISAQEIAPWDIAFSSDGAKMFVIGDVGDDVNEYDLSSVYPIAVTGTYVSPPPTFVSSILGMATGSLEITFSDEIDAANVVPASIHVRESGTYTGGVTLTAGELVTTTDGTVISFALNAVHLEAVAAMAVPELTIDPGAVRDTYGSLIVGTFDVSTASFVDATQISEQE
-2530 TEPTGIAFSSDGTKM
+2530 TDPTGIAFSSDGTKM
-2545 FVIGADGDDV
+2545 FVV
-2555 NEYKMSTP
+2555 
-2563 FEASTITFVGNTT
+2563 
-2576 ISEQEDSPTDIAFSS
+2576 
-2591 DGAKMFVI
+2591 
-2599 GWQKDAVI
+2599 GWQKNAVI
-2607 EYDLSSVYPIV
+2607 EYELSTP
-2618 VAGTY
+2618 
-2623 VQPPPTF
+2623 F
-2630 VSSMLDM
+2630 D
-2637 ATGSLEITF
+2637 
-2646 SEVIDAANIVP
+2646 
-2657 AKIHVRETGTYAG
+2657 
-2670 GVTLTAT
+2670 
-2677 KLVTVADG
+2677 
-2685 AVISF
+2685 
-2690 TLNATHIEA
+2690 
-2699 VAAMAAPELTI
+2699 
-2710 DPGAVQDTSGS
+2710 
-2721 LIVGTFEASTRT
+2721 ASTRT
-2733 FVDDTSISEQED
+2733 WVDDTSISEQED

-2756 TRMFVVGTQGGNV
+2756 TRMFVIGDEGDDVN
-2769 TEYEMSTPFDVSTLT
+2769 EYALSTPFDASTRT
-2784 FVDATQISE
+2784 FVDATSIQSQETLPTGIAFSSDGTRMFVIGDAGDDVNEYTLSTPFDASTRTFVDATSISEQETFPTGIVFSSDGTKMFVVGADGDDVNEYALSAPFDASTRTFVDATPISEQESTSTGIAFSSDGAKMFVIGDDGDDVNEYDLTSVYPIAVISTYVPPPAFVSSRLDMATGILAITFSEEIDVASVVPASIHMRESGTYTGGVTLTATELVTIADGTVISFALNAVHLEAVAAMAVPELTIDPGAVQDTSGRLIVGTFDASTRTFVDVTQISEQETDPTGIAFSSDGTKMFVIGADGDDVNEYALSAPFDASTRTFVDATSILEQETFPTGIAFSSDGTKMFVVGDEGDDVNEYALSAPFDASTRTFVDVTQISEQETDPTGIAFSSDGTKMFVIGADGDDVNEYALSAPFDASTRTFVDVTQISE

-2807 TRMFVIGTQ
+2807 TKMFVVGDE
-2816 GGNVTEYEMSTPFDV
+2816 GDDVNEYALSAPFDA
-2831 STLTFVDAT
+2831 STRTFVDAT
-2840 QISEQETAPTGI
+2840 SISSQESIPTGI
-2852 AFSSDGARM
+2852 AFS
-2861 FVIGDA
+2861 I
-2867 GKDVNEYELSTP
+2867 
-2879 FDVSTLTFVDATQI
+2879 
-2893 SEQETAPTGIA
+2893 
-2904 FSSDGTRMFVIG
+2904 
-2916 TQGGNVTEY
+2916 
-2925 KMSTPFDVSTRIFV
+2925 
-2939 DATPISEQ
+2939 
-2947 ENSPTGIAF
+2947 
-2956 SSDGAKMFVIGWQ
+2956 DGAKMFVIGWQ

-2978 TSVYPIAVTGT
+2978 TSVYPIAVTG
-2989 HISPPPTFV
+2989 
-2998 SSMLGMVTGSLA
+2998 
-3010 IAFSDEIDA
+3010 
-3019 ANIVPAK
+3019 
-3026 IHVRETG
+3026 
-3033 TYVGGVTLT
+3033 
-3042 ATELGTAADSATI
+3042 
-3055 WFTLNA
+3055 
-3061 THIEAIAAM
+3061 
-3070 AAPELTIDPGAV
+3070 
-3082 QDTSGS
+3082 
-3088 LIVGTFEASTRTF
+3088 
-3101 VDDTS
+3101 
-3106 ISEQE
+3106 
-3111 DSPTDIAFSS
+3111 
-3121 DGTRM
+3121 
-3126 FVVGTQ
+3126 
-3132 GGNVTEY
+3132 
-3139 ELSTPFDASTRAF
+3139 
-3152 VSATSI
+3152 
-3158 SEQEDNPQGI
+3158 
-3168 AFSSD
+3168 
-3173 GTRMFV
+3173 
-3179 VGTQGGNVTE
+3179 
-3189 YEMSTPFDV
+3189 
-3198 STLTFVDATQ
+3198 
-3208 ISEQETA
+3208 
-3215 PTGIAFSSDGTRMFV
+3215 
-3230 IGTQGGNVTEYEMS
+3230 
-3244 TPFDVSTLTF
+3244 
-3254 VDATS
+3254 
-3259 ISEQETAP
+3259 
-3267 TGIAFSS
+3267 
-3274 DGTRMFVVGTQ
+3274 
-3285 GGNVTEYEMS
+3285 
-3295 TPFDVSTRTFVDAT
+3295 
-3309 SISEQETAPTG
+3309 
-3320 IAFSSDGTRMFVIGT
+3320 
-3335 QGDNVTEYDLTS
+3335 
-3347 VYPIAVTGTHVPP
+3347 
-3360 HPTFVSSILDTAT
+3360 
-3373 GNLTIT
+3373 
-3379 FSEEID
+3379 
-3385 AANIVPAR
+3385 
-3393 IHVRESGNYTHGV
+3393 
-3406 TRTCGGE
+3406 
-3413 YILLPY
+3413 
-3419 MREPGTYTGGVTLTA
+3419 
-3434 VELDTTANG
+3434 
-3443 TVVLFALNATHI
+3443 
-3455 EAVAAMI
+3455 
-3462 APELT
+3462 
-3467 IDPGA
+3467 
-3472 VRDTSGSL
+3472 
-3480 IVGTFDASTA
+3480 
-3490 TFVDSFSVLEQE
+3490 
-3502 ADPQGIAFS
+3502 
-3511 SDGTRMFVIG
+3511 
-3521 AVRDD
+3521 
-3526 VNEYALST
+3526 
-3534 PFDTS
+3534 
-3539 TAVFVDDTSVSEQE
+3539 
-3553 TYPTGIAFSSD
+3553 
-3564 GTKMFVI
+3564 
-3571 GDAGKDV
+3571 
-3578 NEYELSTPFDAST
+3578 
-3591 RTFVDATPI
+3591 
-3600 STQETLPRGIA
+3600 
-3611 FSSDGARM
+3611 
-3619 FVIGLDGDDVNEYA
+3619 
-3633 LSAPFDASTRAFVDA
+3633 
-3648 TSISTRDSNPHDIA
+3648 
-3662 FSSDGAKMFV
+3662 
-3672 ICDGVDDVNEYVLS
+3672 
-3686 APFDASTRTFV
+3686 
-3697 GSTSITLQENSPRD
+3697 
-3711 IAFSSDGA
+3711 
-3719 KMFVVGNDGDD
+3719 
-3730 VDEYDLTSTYPIAM
+3730 
-3744 TGNVAPV
+3744 
-3751 LADMDDMSLDEN
+3751 
-3763 VAFTFNATATDANGD
+3763 
-3778 DLSFSLVDAPA
+3778 
-3789 GALINLTTGLFSWTP
+3789 
-3804 TEQQDGI
+3804 
-3811 HVITVQVDD
+3811 
-3820 GNRGTDSGNATM
+3820 
-3832 TVLEVNVAPVLNA
+3832 
-3845 IGDKGTSELVELTFT
+3845 
-3860 ATASD
+3860 
-3865 TDVVDNLVN
+3865 
-3874 TLTFSF
+3874 
-3880 DGTFPSGA
+3880 
-3888 AITSAGVFTWTPTE
+3888 
-3902 LQVGSHDITVQ
+3902 
-3913 VTDGSLTD
+3913 
-3921 SETLTVTVNEVNVAP
+3921 NVAP
-3936 VLNTIDD
+3936 VLNTIGD

-3951 LTFTATASDDDSL
+3951 LTFAATASDDDAL
-3964 TFSFDGTF
+3964 TFSLDGTV
-3972 PSGAAITSAGVFTWT
+3972 PLGAAITSAGVFTWT

-4021 VAPVLNAI
+4021 VAPVLN
-4029 GDKGT
+4029 
-4034 SELVE
+4034 
-4039 LTFTATASDTDVVD
+4039 
-4053 NLVNTLTF
+4053 
-4061 SLDGTFPS
+4061 
-4069 GATITSAGVFT
+4069 
-4080 WTPTE
+4080 
-4085 LQVGSHDITVQVTDG
+4085 
-4100 SLTDSETLTVT
+4100 
-4111 VNEVN
+4111 
-4116 VAPVLNTIDDQTVNE
+4116 
-4131 FVELTFTATASDD
+4131 
-4144 DSLTFLFDG
+4144 
-4153 TFPSGAAITSA
+4153 
-4164 GVFTWTPTESQDGD
+4164 
-4178 HTITVQVTDGSL
+4178 
-4190 TDSETLTVTVN
+4190 
-4201 EVNVA
+4201 
-4206 PVLNAIGDKGT
+4206 
-4217 SELVELTFTATAS
+4217 
-4230 DTDVV
+4230 
-4235 DNLVNTLTFSFDGT
+4235 
-4249 FPSGAAITSAGVFT
+4249 
-4263 WTPTELQVGSHD
+4263 
-4275 ITVQV
+4275 
-4280 TDGSLT
+4280 
-4286 DSETLTVTVNE
+4286 
-4297 VNVAPVLNT
+4297 
-4306 IDDQTVNEFVEL
+4306 
-4318 TFTAIASDDDS
+4318 
-4329 LTFLLDGTV
+4329 
-4338 PSGAAI
+4338 
-4344 TSAGV
+4344 
-4349 FTWTPTES
+4349 
-4357 QDGDHTITVQVTDG
+4357 
-4371 SLTDSETL
+4371 
-4379 TVTVNEVNVA
+4379 
-4389 PVLNAIGDKGTSKLV
+4389 
-4404 ELTFT
+4404 
-4409 ATASDTDVVDNLVN
+4409 
-4423 TLTFSFDGTF
+4423 
-4433 PPGAAITSAGVFTWT
+4433 
-4448 PTELQVGSH
+4448 
-4457 DITVQVTDG
+4457 
-4466 SLTDSETLTVTVNEV
+4466 
-4481 NVAPVL
+4481 
-4487 NTIGD
+4487 TIGD

-4501 TFTAIAS
+4501 TFTATAL
-4508 DDDSLTFSFD
+4508 DTDVVDKVVNTLTFSLD
-4518 GTFPSG
+4518 GTVPSG
-4524 AAITSAG
+4524 AVITSAG
-4531 VFTWTPTESQDGDH
+4531 VFTWTPTESQ
-4545 TITVQV
+4545 
-4551 TDGSLTDSETLTV
+4551 
-4564 TVNEVNVA
+4564 
-4572 PVLNAIGD
+4572 
-4580 KGTSKL
+4580 
-4586 VELTFT
+4586 
-4592 ATASDTDVVDNLVN
+4592 
-4606 TLTFSFDGTF
+4606 
-4616 PPGAAITSAGV
+4616 
-4627 FTWTP
+4627 
-4632 TELQVGSHDI
+4632 VGPHDI

-4665 APRRITLSADA
+4665 T
-4676 FITTWRTDSAN
+4676 
-4687 QTITIPV
+4687 
-4694 GGSTARYS
+4694 
-4702 IDWGDNSPAETDI
+4702 
-4715 TGDSTHTYREAD
+4715 
-4727 SYTVSIS
+4727 
-4734 GGLERFHLDG
+4734 
-4744 QQPNAGRLASIEQ
+4744 
-4757 WGDTRW
+4757 
-4763 TTMDAAFDGATN
+4763 
-4775 MVYRATDTPDLSG
+4775 
-4788 VTDMHRMFGDATAF
+4788 
-4802 NGDLSSWDVS
+4802 
-4812 KVTDMSNM
+4812 
-4820 FIFAYDFNGN
+4820 
-4830 LSSWDVS
+4830 
-4837 SVTNMNEMFAVATS
+4837 
-4851 FNQPLNSWNVSRVT
+4851 
-4865 NMDDMFYFATA
+4865 
-4876 FSQNLGNW
+4876 
-4884 YVVANATSI
+4884 
-4893 AKADVPRVV
+4893 
-4902 AEISAQNDYLN
+4902 
-4913 GHNPMYGISRDND
+4913 
-4926 YAFFEIVN
+4926 
-4934 GNKINMTSVGTKS
+4934 
-4947 SYRVNVTASGSNVFE
+4947 
-4962 DGNNWRVLAVS
+4962 
-4973 VSAALSDN
+4973 LSDN

-5025 SAAITVNGND
+5025 SATITVNDNT
-5035 VTSGIGY
+5035 VTSGTGHIV
-5042 ILTGLTVGEPNTVT
+5042 TGLNVGTNTVT

-5067 TYIITLTRAALSD
+5067 TYTITLTRAAPLSD
-5080 NADLGS
+5080 NADLGG

-5120 TASDSSAAITVN
+5120 TASDSSATITVN
-5132 GNDVTSGIGYILT
+5132 DNTVTSGTGHIVT
-5145 GLTVGE
+5145 GLNVGT
-5151 PNTVTVIVTAQDST
+5151 NTVTVIVTAQDST
-5165 TKTYII
+5165 TKTYTI
-5171 TLTRAAS
+5171 TLTRAAP

-5183 DLGSLTIS
+5183 DLG
-5191 SGTLSPPFSS
+5191 G
-5201 SDITYTASV
+5201 
-5210 DNSVTQV
+5210 
-5217 TVTPTASDSSAT
+5217 
-5229 IAVNGNDVTSGI
+5229 
-5241 GYILTGLTVDE
+5241 
-5252 PNTVT
+5252 
-5257 VIVTAQDSTTK
+5257 
-5268 TYIITLTRAALSD
+5268 
-5281 NADLGSLTIS
+5281 
-5291 SGTLSPPFSSSDIT
+5291 
-5305 YTASVDNSVTQVT
+5305 
-5318 VTPTASDS
+5318 
-5326 SATITVNGN
+5326 
-5335 DVTSGIGYIL
+5335 
-5345 TGLTVGE
+5345 
-5352 PNTVTVIVTAQ
+5352 
-5363 DSTTKTYII
+5363 
-5372 TLTRAA
+5372 
-5378 SLSDNADL
+5378 
-5386 GSLTISSGT
+5386 LTISSGT

-5427 SAAITVNGNTV
+5427 SATITVNDNTV
-5438 TSGIGYI
+5438 TSGTGHIV
-5445 LTGLTAGEP
+5445 TGLNVGT

-5468 KTYIIT
+5468 KTYTIT
-5474 LTRAASLSDNADL
+5474 LTRAAPLSDNADL
-5487 GSLTI
+5487 GGLTI

-5524 ASDSSAAITVNGNDV
+5524 ASDSSATITVNDNTV
-5539 TSGIGYILTGLTVGE
+5539 TSGTGHIVTGLNVGT
-5554 PNTVTVIVTAQDS
+5554 NTVTVIVTAQDS
-5567 TTKTYIITLT
+5567 TTKTYTITLT
-5577 RAASLSDNADL
+5577 RAAPLSDNADL
-5588 GSLTISSGTLSPQF
+5588 DGLTISSGTLSPQF

-5624 TASDSSAA
+5624 TASDSSAT
-5632 ITVNGNDVTSGIGYI
+5632 ITVNDNTVISGTGHIV
-5647 LTGLTVGEPNTVT
+5647 TGLNVGDP
-5660 VIVTA
+5660 
-5665 QDSTTKTYI
+5665 
-5674 ITLTRAASLSD
+5674 
-5685 NADLGSLTISSGTLS
+5685 
-5700 PQFSS
+5700 
-5705 SDITYT
+5705 
-5711 ASVDNSV
+5711 
-5718 TQVTVTPTAS
+5718 TP
-5728 DSSAAITVN
+5728 
-5737 GNDVTS
+5737 
-5743 GIGYILTG
+5743 
-5751 LTVDEPNTVTVIVT
+5751 
-5765 AQDSTTKTYIIT
+5765 
-5777 LTRAA
+5777 
-5782 LSRQRRPWQPDD
+5782 SR
-5794 QFWHAEPAV
+5794 
-5803 FQL
+5803 

>member
-298 GDAVHEYALSTPFDV
+298 GDAVYEYALSTPFDV

-484 VISFTLNATHF
+484 VISFTLNVTHF
-495 EAVAAMTAPELTID
+495 EAVVAMTAPELTID

-551 SDGAKMFVIG
+551 SDGARMFVIG
-561 LGGNV
+561 ITGVDV

-808 TFSDEIDAANVVPAK
+808 TFSDEIDAANIVPAK

-883 GSLIVGTFEAST
+883 GRLIVSTFEAST

-905 LQESVPTDIA
+905 SQESVPTDIA

-923 FVIGIIGDDVNE
+923 FVIGLGGNVNE
-935 YALSTPFD
+935 YELSTPFD
-943 VSTRTFVDATSIQS
+943 ASTRTFVDATSIQS

-994 ASTRTWVDATQISEQ
+994 ASTRTFVDATQISEQ

-1065 GIAFSSDGAKM
+1065 GIAFSSDGTKM
-1076 FVIGNSGNDVNEY
+1076 FVIGNTGDDVNEY
-1089 NLSTPF
+1089 ALSTPF

-1107 ISEQDTFP
+1107 ISSQETFP
-1115 TGIVFSNDGTKMFVL
+1115 TGIAFSSDGAKMFVV
-1130 GNTGDDVNEYTLSS
+1130 GNSGDDVNEYDLSSVYPIAVTGTYVPSSLTFISSGLDFTTGNLTITFSEEIDAANIVPAKIHVRASGTYADGVTLTATELVTAADGTVISFTLNAVHLKAVAAMTEPELTIDHGAMQDTSGRFIDGTFEASTRTFIGATSISSQETAPTDIAFSSDGAKMFVIGSSGDDVNEYDLSTPFDASTRTFVDATSISSQETSPTGIAFSIDGAKMFVVGDTGDDVNEYALSTPFDASTLTFVDATSISSQESNPQGIAFSSGGTRMFVVGDAGDAVYEYELSTPFDASTRTFVDATSILSQESSPTGIAFSSDGAKMFVIGITGDDVNEYALSTPFDASTRTFVDATSISSQESNPQGIAFSSDGTKMFVIGDDANNVNEYDLTSVYPIAVTGTYVSPPPTFVSSILDMATGNLTITFLDEIDATNIVPAKIHVRESGTYAGGVALTATELVTAADGTVISFTLNVAHLEAVTTMTEPELTIDPGAVQDTSGRLIVGTFEASTATFVDATSISSQEAYPTDIAFSSDGTRMFVIGIIEDDVNEYDLSTPFDVSTRTFVDATSIQSQETFPTGIAFSSDGTKMFVVGDTGDDVNEYALSTPFDASTRTFVDATSISSQESSPTGITFSSDGTKMFVVGSGGDAVYEYTLSAPFDASTRAFVDATQISEQETNPRGIAFSSDGAKMFVVGADGDDVNEYALSTPFDVSTRTWVDATSITSQESNPTGIAFSSDGTRMFVVGNSGGDVNEYDLSSVYPITVTGTYVPPPPTFVSSILDMATGNLAITFSEEINAANIVPAKIHVRETGTYTGGVTLTAGELVTVADSATIWFTMDAAHFVAVAAMVAPELTIDPGAVQDTSGDLIIGTFEASTRTFVDATSISSQEAYPTDIAFSSDGTKMFVIGSDGDDVNEYELSTPFDASTRTFVDATSIQSQETFPTGIAFSSDGTKMFVVGDTGDDVNEYALSTPFDASTRTFVDATSIRSQENRPTDITFSSHGTKMFVIGDAGDAVYEYTLSTPFDASTRTFVDATSIQSQEIVPTDIAFSSHGTKMFVVGTYGNAVHEYDLSTPFDASTRTFVDATSITSQESNPQGIAFSSDGTKMFVIGIVGADVNEYDLSSVYPIAVIGTYVPSSAFVSSILDMATGNLAITFSEEIDAANIVPAKIHVRESGNYTYGVTLTAGELVTTTDGTVISFALNAVHLEAVAAMAVPELTIDPGAVQDPYGSLIVGTFDASTRTFVDDTSISSQDSFPTDIAFSSDGTKMFVVGDTGDDVNEYELSTPFDASTRTFVDATSISSQESTPTGIAFSSDGTRMFVVGSTEDNVNEYKLSTPFDASTRTFVDATSISSQESTPTGIAFSSDGTRMFVVGSTEDNVNEYELSTPFDASTRTFVDATSISSQESTPTGIAFSIDGAKMFVIGITGDDVNEYALSTPFDASTLTFVDATSITLQESSPQGIAFSSDGAKMFVIGDVGDDVNEYDLSS

-1166 MATGILAITFSEEID
+1166 MATGILAITFSEEIN
-1181 VASVVPASIHMRETG
+1181 AANIVPASIHVRESG
-1196 TYTGGVTLTATELVT
+1196 TYTGGVTLTAGELVT
-1211 IADGT
+1211 TTDGT

-1224 VHLAAVA
+1224 AHLAAVA
-1231 AMAVPELTIDP
+1231 AMTEPELTIDP

-1273 DTFPTGIAF
+1273 DSFPTGIAF

-1310 STRTWVDATSIS
+1310 STRTFVDATSIS
-1322 SQESTPTGIAFSSDG
+1322 EQETTPQGIAFSSDG
-1337 TRMFVIGITEDNVN
+1337 TRMFVIGITGDDVN

-1381 IAFSSDGTRMFV
+1381 IAFSSDGAKMFV
-1393 IGTDGDDVNEYEL
+1393 IGSDGDDVNEYEL
-1406 STPFDASTRTWVD
+1406 STPFDASTRTFVD
-1419 ATSISSQETSP
+1419 ATSILSQESSP
-1430 TGIAFSIDGAKMFVI
+1430 TGIAFSSDGAKMFVV
-1445 GITGDDVNEY
+1445 GIAGDSVYEY

-1465 RTWVDATS
+1465 RTFVDATS

-1566 GGVTLTATE
+1566 GGVTLTAGE

-1675 DVSTRTWV
+1675 DVSTRTFV

-1726 DASTRTWVDA
+1726 DASTRTFVDA

-1747 GIAFSSDGAKM
+1747 GIAFSSDGTKM

-1769 EYELSTPFDVS
+1769 EYELSTPFDAS
-1780 TASFVGDTPISSQ
+1780 TLTFVGDTPISSQ

-2019 SSDGTKMFV
+2019 SSDGIKMLV
-2028 IGITGG
+2028 VGADGD

-2095 FDVSTRTFVDATS
+2095 FDVSTRTWVDATS

-2258 QPPLTFVSSILDFTT
+2258 QPPLTFISSILDFTT
-2273 RSLVITFSEEINA
+2273 RSLVITFSEEIDVA
-2286 ANIVPA
+2286 SVVPA

-2319 ATISFALNAVHLAA
+2319 ATISLALNAVHLEA
-2333 VAAMTE
+2333 VAAMAVPE
-2339 PKLTIDPGAV
+2339 LTIDPGAV

-2370 ATSIRS
+2370 ATSIS
-2376 QETAP
+2376 AQEIEPRGIAFSSDGAKMFVIGLRVNTVIEYDLSTPFDASTRTHVDVITDILSHEILPTDVEFSSDGTKMFVIGWAGRDVNEYALSTPFDTSTAVFVDDTSISEQENKP

-2396 GETQISVIE
+2396 GDAGNDVNE
-2405 YDLRTPFD
+2405 YELSAPFD
-2413 ASTATVAD
+2413 ASTRTFVDA
-2421 ITSIANEEFTP
+2421 TSISAQETLP

-2446 IGADGDDV
+2446 IGYEGDDV
-2454 SEYELSTPFKAST
+2454 NEYALSAPFDVSTRTFVSATSISAQEIAPWDIAFSSDGAKMFVIGDVGDDVNEYDLSSVYPIAVTGTYVSPPPTFVSSILGMATGSLEITFSDEIDAANVVPASIHVRESGTYTGGVTLTAGELVTTTDGTVISFALNAVHLEAVAAMAVPELTIDPGAVRDTYGSLIVGTFDVST
-2467 ATFVDD
+2467 ASFVDA
-2473 TSTRPYE
+2473 TSISSQE
-2480 FTPTGIAFSSDGTK
+2480 STPTGIAFSSDGTK
-2494 MFVIGL
+2494 MFVVGWQKNAVI
-2500 GGNVNEY
+2500 EY
-2507 NLRAPFDAS
+2507 ELSTPFDAS
-2516 TRTFVDATPISTQE
+2516 TRT
-2530 TEPTGIAFSSDGTKM
+2530 
-2545 FVIGADGDDV
+2545 
-2555 NEYKMSTP
+2555 
-2563 FEASTITFVGNTT
+2563 
-2576 ISEQEDSPTDIAFSS
+2576 
-2591 DGAKMFVI
+2591 
-2599 GWQKDAVI
+2599 W
-2607 EYDLSSVYPIV
+2607 
-2618 VAGTY
+2618 
-2623 VQPPPTF
+2623 
-2630 VSSMLDM
+2630 
-2637 ATGSLEITF
+2637 
-2646 SEVIDAANIVP
+2646 
-2657 AKIHVRETGTYAG
+2657 
-2670 GVTLTAT
+2670 
-2677 KLVTVADG
+2677 
-2685 AVISF
+2685 
-2690 TLNATHIEA
+2690 
-2699 VAAMAAPELTI
+2699 
-2710 DPGAVQDTSGS
+2710 
-2721 LIVGTFEASTRT
+2721 
-2733 FVDDTSISEQED
+2733 VDDTSISEQED

-2756 TRMFVVGTQGGNV
+2756 TRMFVIGDEGDDVN
-2769 TEYEMSTPFDVSTLT
+2769 EYALSTPFDASTRT
-2784 FVDATQISE
+2784 FVDATSIQSQETLPTGIAFSSDGTRMFVIGDAGDDVNEYALSTPFDASTRTFVDATSISEQETFPTGIVFSSDGTKMFVVGDEGDDVNEYALSAPFDASTRTFVDATSISSQETLPTGIAFSSDGAKMFVIGDTGKDVNEYDLTSVYPIAVISTYVPPPAFVSSRLDMATGILAITFSEEIDVASVVPASIHMRESGTYTGGVTLTATELVTIADGTVISFALNAVHLEAVAAMAVPELTIDPGAVQDTSGRLIVGTFDASTRTFVDVTQISEQETDPTGIAFSSDGTKMFVIGADGDDVNEYALSAPFDASTRTFVDATSISEQETLPTGIAFSSDGTKMFVVGDEGDDVNEYALSAPFDASTRTFVDVTQISEQETLPTGIAFSSDGTKMFVIGADGDDVNEYALSAPFDASTRTFVDVTQISE

-2807 TRMFVIGTQ
+2807 TKMFVVGDE
-2816 GGNVTEYEMSTPFDV
+2816 GDDVNEYALSAPFDA
-2831 STLTFVDAT
+2831 STRTFVDAT
-2840 QISEQETAPTGI
+2840 SISSQESIPTGI
-2852 AFSSDGARM
+2852 AFS
-2861 FVIGDA
+2861 I
-2867 GKDVNEYELSTP
+2867 
-2879 FDVSTLTFVDATQI
+2879 
-2893 SEQETAPTGIA
+2893 
-2904 FSSDGTRMFVIG
+2904 
-2916 TQGGNVTEY
+2916 
-2925 KMSTPFDVSTRIFV
+2925 
-2939 DATPISEQ
+2939 
-2947 ENSPTGIAF
+2947 
-2956 SSDGAKMFVIGWQ
+2956 DGAKMFVIGWQ

-2978 TSVYPIAVTGT
+2978 TSVYPIAVTG
-2989 HISPPPTFV
+2989 
-2998 SSMLGMVTGSLA
+2998 
-3010 IAFSDEIDA
+3010 
-3019 ANIVPAK
+3019 
-3026 IHVRETG
+3026 
-3033 TYVGGVTLT
+3033 
-3042 ATELGTAADSATI
+3042 
-3055 WFTLNA
+3055 
-3061 THIEAIAAM
+3061 
-3070 AAPELTIDPGAV
+3070 
-3082 QDTSGS
+3082 
-3088 LIVGTFEASTRTF
+3088 
-3101 VDDTS
+3101 
-3106 ISEQE
+3106 
-3111 DSPTDIAFSS
+3111 
-3121 DGTRM
+3121 
-3126 FVVGTQ
+3126 
-3132 GGNVTEY
+3132 
-3139 ELSTPFDASTRAF
+3139 
-3152 VSATSI
+3152 
-3158 SEQEDNPQGI
+3158 
-3168 AFSSD
+3168 
-3173 GTRMFV
+3173 
-3179 VGTQGGNVTE
+3179 
-3189 YEMSTPFDV
+3189 
-3198 STLTFVDATQ
+3198 
-3208 ISEQETA
+3208 
-3215 PTGIAFSSDGTRMFV
+3215 
-3230 IGTQGGNVTEYEMS
+3230 
-3244 TPFDVSTLTF
+3244 
-3254 VDATS
+3254 
-3259 ISEQETAP
+3259 
-3267 TGIAFSS
+3267 
-3274 DGTRMFVVGTQ
+3274 
-3285 GGNVTEYEMS
+3285 
-3295 TPFDVSTRTFVDAT
+3295 
-3309 SISEQETAPTG
+3309 
-3320 IAFSSDGTRMFVIGT
+3320 
-3335 QGDNVTEYDLTS
+3335 
-3347 VYPIAVTGTHVPP
+3347 
-3360 HPTFVSSILDTAT
+3360 
-3373 GNLTIT
+3373 
-3379 FSEEID
+3379 
-3385 AANIVPAR
+3385 
-3393 IHVRESGNYTHGV
+3393 
-3406 TRTCGGE
+3406 
-3413 YILLPY
+3413 
-3419 MREPGTYTGGVTLTA
+3419 
-3434 VELDTTANG
+3434 
-3443 TVVLFALNATHI
+3443 
-3455 EAVAAMI
+3455 
-3462 APELT
+3462 
-3467 IDPGA
+3467 
-3472 VRDTSGSL
+3472 
-3480 IVGTFDASTA
+3480 
-3490 TFVDSFSVLEQE
+3490 
-3502 ADPQGIAFS
+3502 
-3511 SDGTRMFVIG
+3511 
-3521 AVRDD
+3521 
-3526 VNEYALST
+3526 
-3534 PFDTS
+3534 
-3539 TAVFVDDTSVSEQE
+3539 
-3553 TYPTGIAFSSD
+3553 
-3564 GTKMFVI
+3564 
-3571 GDAGKDV
+3571 
-3578 NEYELSTPFDAST
+3578 
-3591 RTFVDATPI
+3591 
-3600 STQETLPRGIA
+3600 
-3611 FSSDGARM
+3611 
-3619 FVIGLDGDDVNEYA
+3619 
-3633 LSAPFDASTRAFVDA
+3633 
-3648 TSISTRDSNPHDIA
+3648 
-3662 FSSDGAKMFV
+3662 
-3672 ICDGVDDVNEYVLS
+3672 
-3686 APFDASTRTFV
+3686 
-3697 GSTSITLQENSPRD
+3697 
-3711 IAFSSDGA
+3711 
-3719 KMFVVGNDGDD
+3719 
-3730 VDEYDLTSTYPIAM
+3730 
-3744 TGNVAPV
+3744 
-3751 LADMDDMSLDEN
+3751 
-3763 VAFTFNATATDANGD
+3763 
-3778 DLSFSLVDAPA
+3778 
-3789 GALINLTTGLFSWTP
+3789 
-3804 TEQQDGI
+3804 
-3811 HVITVQVDD
+3811 
-3820 GNRGTDSGNATM
+3820 
-3832 TVLEVNVAPVLNA
+3832 
-3845 IGDKGTSELVELTFT
+3845 
-3860 ATASD
+3860 
-3865 TDVVDNLVN
+3865 
-3874 TLTFSF
+3874 
-3880 DGTFPSGA
+3880 
-3888 AITSAGVFTWTPTE
+3888 
-3902 LQVGSHDITVQ
+3902 
-3913 VTDGSLTD
+3913 
-3921 SETLTVTVNEVNVAP
+3921 NVAP
-3936 VLNTIDD
+3936 VLNTIGD

-3951 LTFTATASDDDSL
+3951 LTFAATASDDDAL
-3964 TFSFDGTF
+3964 TFSLDGTV
-3972 PSGAAITSAGVFTWT
+3972 PSGAVITSAGVFTWT

-4021 VAPVLNAI
+4021 VAPA
-4029 GDKGT
+4029 
-4034 SELVE
+4034 
-4039 LTFTATASDTDVVD
+4039 
-4053 NLVNTLTF
+4053 
-4061 SLDGTFPS
+4061 
-4069 GATITSAGVFT
+4069 
-4080 WTPTE
+4080 
-4085 LQVGSHDITVQVTDG
+4085 
-4100 SLTDSETLTVT
+4100 
-4111 VNEVN
+4111 
-4116 VAPVLNTIDDQTVNE
+4116 LNTIGDRTVNE
-4131 FVELTFTATASDD
+4131 FVELTFTATALDTD
-4144 DSLTFLFDG
+4144 VVDKVVNTLTFSLDG
-4153 TFPSGAAITSA
+4153 TVPSGAVITSA
-4164 GVFTWTPTESQDGD
+4164 GVFTWTPTESQ
-4178 HTITVQVTDGSL
+4178 
-4190 TDSETLTVTVN
+4190 
-4201 EVNVA
+4201 
-4206 PVLNAIGDKGT
+4206 
-4217 SELVELTFTATAS
+4217 
-4230 DTDVV
+4230 
-4235 DNLVNTLTFSFDGT
+4235 
-4249 FPSGAAITSAGVFT
+4249 
-4263 WTPTELQVGSHD
+4263 VG
-4275 ITVQV
+4275 
-4280 TDGSLT
+4280 
-4286 DSETLTVTVNE
+4286 
-4297 VNVAPVLNT
+4297 P
-4306 IDDQTVNEFVEL
+4306 
-4318 TFTAIASDDDS
+4318 
-4329 LTFLLDGTV
+4329 
-4338 PSGAAI
+4338 
-4344 TSAGV
+4344 
-4349 FTWTPTES
+4349 
-4357 QDGDHTITVQVTDG
+4357 
-4371 SLTDSETL
+4371 
-4379 TVTVNEVNVA
+4379 
-4389 PVLNAIGDKGTSKLV
+4389 
-4404 ELTFT
+4404 
-4409 ATASDTDVVDNLVN
+4409 
-4423 TLTFSFDGTF
+4423 
-4433 PPGAAITSAGVFTWT
+4433 
-4448 PTELQVGSH
+4448 
-4457 DITVQVTDG
+4457 
-4466 SLTDSETLTVTVNEV
+4466 
-4481 NVAPVL
+4481 
-4487 NTIGD
+4487 
-4492 QTVNEFVEL
+4492 
-4501 TFTAIAS
+4501 
-4508 DDDSLTFSFD
+4508 
-4518 GTFPSG
+4518 
-4524 AAITSAG
+4524 
-4531 VFTWTPTESQDGDH
+4531 
-4545 TITVQV
+4545 
-4551 TDGSLTDSETLTV
+4551 
-4564 TVNEVNVA
+4564 
-4572 PVLNAIGD
+4572 
-4580 KGTSKL
+4580 
-4586 VELTFT
+4586 
-4592 ATASDTDVVDNLVN
+4592 
-4606 TLTFSFDGTF
+4606 
-4616 PPGAAITSAGV
+4616 
-4627 FTWTP
+4627 
-4632 TELQVGSHDI
+4632 HDI

-4665 APRRITLSADA
+4665 T
-4676 FITTWRTDSAN
+4676 
-4687 QTITIPV
+4687 
-4694 GGSTARYS
+4694 
-4702 IDWGDNSPAETDI
+4702 
-4715 TGDSTHTYREAD
+4715 
-4727 SYTVSIS
+4727 
-4734 GGLERFHLDG
+4734 
-4744 QQPNAGRLASIEQ
+4744 
-4757 WGDTRW
+4757 
-4763 TTMDAAFDGATN
+4763 
-4775 MVYRATDTPDLSG
+4775 
-4788 VTDMHRMFGDATAF
+4788 
-4802 NGDLSSWDVS
+4802 
-4812 KVTDMSNM
+4812 
-4820 FIFAYDFNGN
+4820 
-4830 LSSWDVS
+4830 
-4837 SVTNMNEMFAVATS
+4837 
-4851 FNQPLNSWNVSRVT
+4851 
-4865 NMDDMFYFATA
+4865 
-4876 FSQNLGNW
+4876 
-4884 YVVANATSI
+4884 
-4893 AKADVPRVV
+4893 
-4902 AEISAQNDYLN
+4902 
-4913 GHNPMYGISRDND
+4913 
-4926 YAFFEIVN
+4926 
-4934 GNKINMTSVGTKS
+4934 
-4947 SYRVNVTASGSNVFE
+4947 
-4962 DGNNWRVLAVS
+4962 
-4973 VSAALSDN
+4973 LSDN

-5025 SAAITVNGND
+5025 SATITVNDNT
-5035 VTSGIGY
+5035 VTSGTGHIV
-5042 ILTGLTVGEPNTVT
+5042 TGLNVGTNTVT

-5067 TYIITLTRAALSD
+5067 TYTITLTRAAPLSD
-5080 NADLGS
+5080 NADLGG

-5120 TASDSSAAITVN
+5120 TASDSSATITVN
-5132 GNDVTSGIGYILT
+5132 DNTVTSGTGHIVT
-5145 GLTVGE
+5145 GLNVGT
-5151 PNTVTVIVTAQDST
+5151 NTVTVIVTAQDST
-5165 TKTYII
+5165 TKTYTI
-5171 TLTRAAS
+5171 TLTRAAP

-5183 DLGSLTIS
+5183 DLG
-5191 SGTLSPPFSS
+5191 G
-5201 SDITYTASV
+5201 
-5210 DNSVTQV
+5210 
-5217 TVTPTASDSSAT
+5217 
-5229 IAVNGNDVTSGI
+5229 
-5241 GYILTGLTVDE
+5241 
-5252 PNTVT
+5252 
-5257 VIVTAQDSTTK
+5257 
-5268 TYIITLTRAALSD
+5268 
-5281 NADLGSLTIS
+5281 
-5291 SGTLSPPFSSSDIT
+5291 
-5305 YTASVDNSVTQVT
+5305 
-5318 VTPTASDS
+5318 
-5326 SATITVNGN
+5326 
-5335 DVTSGIGYIL
+5335 
-5345 TGLTVGE
+5345 
-5352 PNTVTVIVTAQ
+5352 
-5363 DSTTKTYII
+5363 
-5372 TLTRAA
+5372 
-5378 SLSDNADL
+5378 
-5386 GSLTISSGT
+5386 LTISSGT

-5427 SAAITVNGNTV
+5427 SATITVNDNTV
-5438 TSGIGYI
+5438 TSGTGHIV
-5445 LTGLTAGEP
+5445 TGLTVGDT

-5468 KTYIIT
+5468 KTYTIT
-5474 LTRAASLSDNADL
+5474 LTRAAHSL
-5487 GSLTI
+5487 
-5492 SSGTLSPQFSS
+5492 
-5503 SDITYTAS
+5503 
-5511 VDNSVTQVTVTPT
+5511 
-5524 ASDSSAAITVNGNDV
+5524 
-5539 TSGIGYILTGLTVGE
+5539 
-5554 PNTVTVIVTAQDS
+5554 
-5567 TTKTYIITLT
+5567 
-5577 RAASLSDNADL
+5577 
-5588 GSLTISSGTLSPQF
+5588 
-5602 SSSDITYTASV
+5602 
-5613 DNSVTQVTVTP
+5613 
-5624 TASDSSAA
+5624 
-5632 ITVNGNDVTSGIGYI
+5632 
-5647 LTGLTVGEPNTVT
+5647 
-5660 VIVTA
+5660 
-5665 QDSTTKTYI
+5665 
-5674 ITLTRAASLSD
+5674 
-5685 NADLGSLTISSGTLS
+5685 
-5700 PQFSS
+5700 
-5705 SDITYT
+5705 
-5711 ASVDNSV
+5711 
-5718 TQVTVTPTAS
+5718 
-5728 DSSAAITVN
+5728 
-5737 GNDVTS
+5737 
-5743 GIGYILTG
+5743 
-5751 LTVDEPNTVTVIVT
+5751 
-5765 AQDSTTKTYIIT
+5765 
-5777 LTRAA
+5777 
-5782 LSRQRRPWQPDD
+5782 
-5794 QFWHAEPAV
+5794 
-5803 FQL
+5803 